1 MLVRILTEPKNALVP
16 QYQRLLGMDQ
26 CDLSF
31 TPEALCAIAGLA
43 MERKTG
49 ARGLRAIMVCFKYD
63 FIFILKEKYNF

>member
-1 MLVRILTEPKNALVP
+1 MTEPKNALVP
-16 QYQRLLGMDQ
+16 QYQRLLAMDH

-49 ARGLRAIMVCFKYD
+49 ARGLRAIMVDIQSKMSYFVYIK
-63 FIFILKEKYNF
+63 IWLL

>member
-16 QYQRLLGMDQ
+16 QYQRLLAMDH

-49 ARGLRAIMVCFKYD
+49 ARGLRAIMVSVQRKMSE
-63 FIFILKEKYNF
+63 L